1 MPPSSLTKI
10 VEPRFLSALRENS
23 IEELNGGKISKGS
36 IRNFNFQFGGWRI
49 PFDEI
54 FHFFHTF
61 KKKKIDR
68 KTLDER
74 ELSTIRWKK
83 ECLKSC
89 KDQRIDEISP
99 RVNAPGPLLPPK
111 NEAGSPFRVPAGNA
125 RGHAVSLPNMAGRGI
140 LSTARARTT
149 LAGAGRADRFVPLR
163 EHGDE
168 AAASGENRCDTARRN
183 RVNVGQRRS
192 REDRGKKRRRVER

>member
-1 MPPSSLTKI
+1 MRISIFNSKHREFPPT
-10 VEPRFLSALRENS
+10 RYS
-23 IEELNGGKISKGS
+23 IFSY
-36 IRNFNFQFGGWRI
+36 
-49 PFDEI
+49 FDQ
-54 FHFFHTF
+54 
-61 KKKKIDR
+61 KKKRRARIIDDSLEKR
-68 KTLDER
+68 CSKFV
-74 ELSTIRWKK
+74 
-83 ECLKSC
+83 
-89 KDQRIDEISP
+89 KDQRIHEISP
-99 RVNAPGPLLPPK
+99 RVNAAGPLLPPK

-163 EHGDE
+163 VHGDE

-192 REDRGKKRRRVER
+192 REDRGKKGRRVER

>member
-1 MPPSSLTKI
+1 MKSVKDP
-10 VEPRFLSALRENS
+10 
-23 IEELNGGKISKGS
+23 
-36 IRNFNFQFGGWRI
+36 RNFPTSRRAG
-49 PFDEI
+49 
-54 FHFFHTF
+54 
-61 KKKKIDR
+61 
-68 KTLDER
+68 
-74 ELSTIRWKK
+74 S
-83 ECLKSC
+83 
-89 KDQRIDEISP
+89 
-99 RVNAPGPLLPPK
+99 ALLPPK

-183 RVNVGQRRS
+183 RVNVGQR
-192 REDRGKKRRRVER
+192 DVRGKIEGRNEGEFER